1 MKNIFHQKKGRLS
14 PDKDEKDL
22 KNDLWVFF
30 IWLNLRGG
38 VNMVGFVWFCIGAVL
53 GADVVLLV
61 TLMHFEKKEDF
72 TERSEEMEDKEKKK
86 ARSPPVIRA

>member
-1 MKNIFHQKKGRLS
+1 
-14 PDKDEKDL
+14 
-22 KNDLWVFF
+22 
-30 IWLNLRGG
+30 
-38 VNMVGFVWFCIGAVL
+38 MVGFVWFCIGAVL